1 MTMAEYKA
9 KFTQLSHFAQNLI
22 TNEECKAFCFQ
33 DGSNPFLKDRLS
45 LLKLETYSK
54 VVDNA
59 LLVKRSSKELQQYKE

>member
-9 KFTQLSHFAQNLI
+9 KFTQLSRFTQNLI
-22 TNEECKAFCFQ
+22 TNECKAFCFQ
-33 DGSNPFLKDRLS
+33 DGSNPFFKDRPS

-59 LLVKRSSKELQQYKE
+59 LLVKRNSKELQ